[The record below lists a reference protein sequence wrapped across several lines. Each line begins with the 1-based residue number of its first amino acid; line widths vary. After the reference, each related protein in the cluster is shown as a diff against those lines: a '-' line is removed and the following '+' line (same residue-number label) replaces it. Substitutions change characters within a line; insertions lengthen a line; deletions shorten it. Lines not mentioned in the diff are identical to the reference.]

1 MERNEKRGRED
12 GDEDSSEESSGE
24 RRVRR
29 RVDEAKGSLNR
40 NREGL
45 HRLLQESARITED
58 IVAGME
64 EKTDE
69 LYDALEKKTEELNS
83 KNDLLE
89 VNVAVMRNMTNTHQ
103 SRLKQ
108 MSQKVIEA
116 EKKVETMAAF
126 EKCLI
131 STMLNPDLEEAV
143 KVVKLQQEK
152 ILELERKLEE
162 KREAEESEKQLNPSE
177 SLLKLKGINISL
189 VKEKLKAQEGLL
201 ERQCGQNSKPVSQE
215 EDSNTENDDSDKEN
229 EDSEDCTEE
238 EEVEKKPEELVK
250 LTFGKADLVKPNLVN
265 IRKCGEDGG
274 KDEGEPEQGH
284 HEKPRHPTAE
294 EKQARPQRSILQGLL
309 RANSGLTVQTPGGS
323 KCKIQQVLT
332 PGGTSRSTATRV
344 LPHENQDQ
352 EDDVDEEDDVGEE
365 EDVEEDFV
373 GEDQAV
379 GDDPEVEE
387 ELGYIEAEKRRRRM
401 KRLREEKQ
409 SEESKLKQDAFWY
422 SGPNTP
428 SPSPPTVKSNFM
440 SKLDLGKVG
449 LVEEDKLRQ
458 ELLEECL
465 DCFRGWVHECL
476 EDVFRV

>member
-1 MERNEKRGRED
+1 MERSEKREREEY
-12 GDEDSSEESSGE
+12 DELAGEE

-29 RVDEAKGSLNR
+29 RVDEAKGSLHR

-45 HRLLQESARITED
+45 QRLLQESAKITED

-108 MSQKVIEA
+108 MSEKVAEA

-162 KREAEESEKQLNPSE
+162 KREAEESEKQSNPGE
-177 SLLKLKGINISL
+177 GLLKLRGINISL
-189 VKEKLKAQEGLL
+189 VKEMPKNQEGFL
-201 ERQCGQNSKPVSQE
+201 EGQSSQNSKPVSQGE
-215 EDSNTENDDSDKEN
+215 DSDKEN
-229 EDSEDCTEE
+229 EESEDSAEE
-238 EEVEKKPEELVK
+238 EGEAKKPKELVK
-250 LTFGKADLVKPNLVN
+250 LTFGKADLVKPTLVN
-265 IRKCGEDGG
+265 TGGKCGEDGRNE
-274 KDEGEPEQGH
+274 EGEPEQDH
-284 HEKPRHPTAE
+284 HEEPRHFAAE
-294 EKQARPQRSILQGLL
+294 GNPPKPQRSILQGLL

-344 LPHENQDQ
+344 LPPGNQ
-352 EDDVDEEDDVGEE
+352 EEDESVDEE
-365 EDVEEDFV
+365 EDVGEDFV
-373 GEDQAV
+373 GRDQIEGEDL
-379 GDDPEVEE
+379 EVEE
-387 ELGYIEAEKRRRRM
+387 ELGYIETEKRRRRM
-401 KRLREEKQ
+401 KRIEEEKQ
-409 SEESKLKQDAFWY
+409 SKESKLKQDAFWY
-422 SGPNTP
+422 SGPTTP
-428 SPSPPTVKSNFM
+428 SPSPPTVKTNFM

-449 LVEEDKLRQ
+449 LAEEEELRQ

>member
-1 MERNEKRGRED
+1 MDRSEKRERED
-12 GDEDSSEESSGE
+12 GDGFAEG

-29 RVDEAKGSLNR
+29 RVDEAKGSLDR
-40 NREGL
+40 NRRGL
-45 HRLLQESARITED
+45 QKLLQESANITED
-58 IVAGME
+58 IVAEME
-64 EKTDE
+64 EKTSE

-108 MSQKVIEA
+108 MSEKVVEA

-162 KREAEESEKQLNPSE
+162 TQKREAEEGEKQSNPGE
-177 SLLKLKGINISL
+177 SLLKLRGINISL
-189 VKEKLKAQEGLL
+189 VKETPNTQEMLI
-201 ERQCGQNSKPVSQE
+201 EEQNGQNSEPVSRE
-215 EDSNTENDDSDKEN
+215 EDSDKEN
-229 EDSEDCTEE
+229 EDPEASLEE
-238 EEVEKKPEELVK
+238 EEGEKKPELVK
-250 LTFGKADLVKPNLVN
+250 LRFGKADLVKPGLVN
-265 IRKCGEDGG
+265 TRKCVENG
-274 KDEGEPEQGH
+274 KQDEGEPEQGD
-284 HEKPRHPTAE
+284 HEKLRQPTAE
-294 EKQARPQRSILQGLL
+294 GNQPRPQRSILRGLIG
-309 RANSGLTVQTPGGS
+309 ANSGLTVQTPGGS

-344 LPHENQDQ
+344 LPHGNQ
-352 EDDVDEEDDVGEE
+352 EEDDSGDEE
-365 EDVEEDFV
+365 EDFENF
-373 GEDQAV
+373 
-379 GDDPEVEE
+379 DDGYLAEGKDLEVEE
-387 ELGYIEAEKRRRRM
+387 KLGFIESEKRRRKM
-401 KRLREEKQ
+401 KRVEEEKK
-409 SEESKLKQDAFWY
+409 SEGAKLKQDAFWY

-428 SPSPPTVKSNFM
+428 SPPPTIQTNFM

-449 LVEEDKLRQ
+449 LVEDEELRQ

>member
-12 GDEDSSEESSGE
+12 GDEDSSEEFSGE

-29 RVDEAKGSLNR
+29 RVDEAKGSLDR

-64 EKTDE
+64 EKTEE

-108 MSQKVIEA
+108 MSEKVVEA

-162 KREAEESEKQLNPSE
+162 KRKAEEREEKQSNPGE
-177 SLLKLKGINISL
+177 SLLKLRGINISL
-189 VKEKLKAQEGLL
+189 VKEMPKTQEGLL
-201 ERQCGQNSKPVSQE
+201 EGQSCQNSKPVSQGE
-215 EDSNTENDDSDKEN
+215 DSDKEN
-229 EDSEDCTEE
+229 EESEDSAEE
-238 EEVEKKPEELVK
+238 EEGEKKPEELVK
-250 LTFGKADLVKPNLVN
+250 LTFGKADLVKPTLVN
-265 IRKCGEDGG
+265 IRKYGEDGG
-274 KDEGEPEQGH
+274 RDEGEPEQSH
-284 HEKPRHPTAE
+284 PEKPRHFAAE
-294 EKQARPQRSILQGLL
+294 GNPPKPQRSILQGLL

-344 LPHENQDQ
+344 QPHGNQ
-352 EDDVDEEDDVGEE
+352 EEEDSVGEE
-365 EDVEEDFV
+365 EDIEEDFV
-373 GEDQAV
+373 DGDQV
-379 GDDPEVEE
+379 EVEE
-387 ELGYIEAEKRRRRM
+387 ELGYIEAEKRRRRV
-401 KRLREEKQ
+401 KRMEEEKQ
-409 SEESKLKQDAFWY
+409 SEESKLKQDTFWY
-422 SGPNTP
+422 AGPTTP
-428 SPSPPTVKSNFM
+428 SPSPPTVKTNFM

-449 LVEEDKLRQ
+449 LEEEEELRQ

>member
-1 MERNEKRGRED
+1 MEEKTGEEGNGFAGGRRG
-12 GDEDSSEESSGE
+12 
-24 RRVRR
+24 RR

-45 HRLLQESARITED
+45 QKLLQESANITED

-64 EKTDE
+64 EKTGE

-108 MSQKVIEA
+108 MSEKVMEA

-162 KREAEESEKQLNPSE
+162 KREAEESEQQSNPGE

-189 VKEKLKAQEGLL
+189 VKQMPNTQEGLL
-201 ERQCGQNSKPVSQE
+201 EEQSSQNSRPVSLGE
-215 EDSNTENDDSDKEN
+215 DSDKEN
-229 EDSEDCTEE
+229 EDSAEE
-238 EEVEKKPEELVK
+238 EEGEKKPEELVK
-250 LTFGKADLVKPNLVN
+250 LTFGKADLVKPTLVN
-265 IRKCGEDGG
+265 PKKCGDFG
-274 KDEGEPEQGH
+274 KKDAGEQGH

-294 EKQARPQRSILQGLL
+294 GNEPRPQRSILRGLL
-309 RANSGLTVQTPGGS
+309 GANSGLTVQTPGGS

-344 LPHENQDQ
+344 LPHGNQ
-352 EDDVDEEDDVGEE
+352 EEDDIVD
-365 EDVEEDFV
+365 EDRDIEEDFV
-373 GEDQAV
+373 DGDQV
-379 GDDPEVEE
+379 ECKDLEVEE
-387 ELGYIEAEKRRRRM
+387 ELGYIESEKRRRKM
-401 KRLREEKQ
+401 KRMEEDKQ
-409 SEESKLKQDAFWY
+409 SEETKLKQDAFWY
-422 SGPNTP
+422 SGPTTP
-428 SPSPPTVKSNFM
+428 SPPPTIETHFM

-449 LVEEDKLRQ
+449 LVEDEELRQ